1 MPELFCSKSALKLLR
16 ASHTVIPAQQWE
28 KTLRRQIKDNHVF
41 GWNVIAQS
49 VKTKL
54 TRVHAD
60 GAKNAKVLPI
70 EWKATNSVQILN
82 AVTRVRQLMES
93 RNLSLAEAVRLDT
106 ASLQFP
112 PVTAALLNKVGRLL
126 CRSS

>member
-1 MPELFCSKSALKLLR
+1 MA
-16 ASHTVIPAQQWE
+16 AQQWE
-28 KTLRRQIKDNHVF
+28 KTLRRQIKDNHGF
-41 GWNVIAQS
+41 GWNLIEQS
-49 VKTKL
+49 GKTKL

-60 GAKNAKVLPI
+60 GAKSAKSAKVLPI

-106 ASLQFP
+106 C
-112 PVTAALLNKVGRLL
+112 LLYTSPSPRDQRGSRMP
-126 CRSS
+126 SSA